1 MLLADLSLRKCPTN
15 HNSINIWYCA
25 AHVTPRHASGGARNM
40 AGRVRGG
47 VETISQSLVNV
58 LLSQQEVCSKRLR

>member
-1 MLLADLSLRKCPTN
+1 MLRRVA
-15 HNSINIWYCA
+15 
-25 AHVTPRHASGGARNM
+25 ASGGARNM